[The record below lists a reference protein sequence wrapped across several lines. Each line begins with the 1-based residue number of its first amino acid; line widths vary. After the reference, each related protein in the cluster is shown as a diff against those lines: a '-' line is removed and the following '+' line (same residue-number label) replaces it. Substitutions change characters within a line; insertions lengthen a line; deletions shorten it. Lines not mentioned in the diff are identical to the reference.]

1 MKHPYEEYE
10 ASRLLEFVK
19 SSIEDLVENNRIQAG
34 SIL

>member
-1 MKHPYEEYE
+1 MKHPYEKYE
-10 ASRLLEFVK
+10 ASRLWEFVK